1 MRQGCARTASVS
13 LVFDAVGREVWL
25 DAVADGDADPVSG
38 SQAQLLCPG
47 HAEALRVPV
56 GWAVVDR
63 RSPLTPRAGEGAA
76 TDEPVIDPG
85 PVERAGQEADSFASG
100 EIVEPHAEDQVEPH
114 AEDQAEDEAAPD
126 VEPEPSAQPAG
137 ARRGGSMLDRAFA
150 WAGPQRS
157 VITDRGGPDGP
168 DERSGTDSE

>member
-1 MRQGCARTASVS
+1 MRQGCARAASVS

-25 DAVADGDADPVSG
+25 DAVVDGGAESAGG

-63 RSPLTPRAGEGAA
+63 RPPLTPRTDGGEA
-76 TDEPVIDPG
+76 TDEPVIDPS
-85 PVERAGQEADSFASG
+85 PVEPAAQDADADRT
-100 EIVEPHAEDQVEPH
+100 IVEPAAEDQVDDATVP
-114 AEDQAEDEAAPD
+114 DAAPD
-126 VEPEPSAQPAG
+126 APAPPAG
-137 ARRGGSMLDRAFA
+137 DRRGGSMLDRAFA

-157 VITDRGGPDGP
+157 VITERGGSVDP
-168 DERSGTDSE
+168 DEAAAVETE

>member
-1 MRQGCARTASVS
+1 MRQGCARAASVS

-38 SQAQLLCPG
+38 SQAQLLCPS

-63 RSPLTPRAGEGAA
+63 RPPLTPRAGEGAPS
-76 TDEPVIDPG
+76 DEPVIDPA
-85 PVERAGQEADSFASG
+85 PVERAGQEDDAVEA
-100 EIVEPHAEDQVEPH
+100 IVEPAVEDP
-114 AEDQAEDEAAPD
+114 ADDADAPD
-126 VEPEPSAQPAG
+126 VAAPTAQPAG

-157 VITDRGGPDGP
+157 VITDRGGPDGA
-168 DERSGTDSE
+168 DEPSGTDSE

>member
-100 EIVEPHAEDQVEPH
+100 EIVEPHAEEQVEDP
-114 AEDQAEDEAAPD
+114 ADDAAAPD
-126 VEPEPSAQPAG
+126 VAAPSAQPAG

>member
-1 MRQGCARTASVS
+1 MRQGCARAASVS

-25 DAVADGDADPVSG
+25 DAVPDGDADPVSG
-38 SQAQLLCPG
+38 SQAQLLCPS

-63 RSPLTPRAGEGAA
+63 RPPLTPRAGEGAPS
-76 TDEPVIDPG
+76 DEPVIDPA
-85 PVERAGQEADSFASG
+85 PVERAGQEDDAVEA
-100 EIVEPHAEDQVEPH
+100 IVEPAVEDP
-114 AEDQAEDEAAPD
+114 ADDAAAPD
-126 VEPEPSAQPAG
+126 VAAPTAQPAG

-157 VITDRGGPDGP
+157 VITDRGGPDGA
-168 DERSGTDSE
+168 DEPSGTDSE